1 MSRVSLRAR
10 LLTGVLVLITVA
22 LVVAAVSIYAEQR
35 SFLLGRLDQRVIES
49 AAPIS
54 FELGVDARQL
64 KRPAGVHH
72 AGAALSK
79 APSLSKDLGDFL
91 PSGTYGV
98 LIGPRGT
105 VVRGPVTVNYGDR
118 RLPGP
123 ALPHGSALT
132 RPGASPRLFTAHS
145 RPGSNVSYRVASL
158 PLESGDGTLIVAVP
172 RREVDQT
179 LEQLIIV
186 EALVVAAV
194 IIVLVALGWLV
205 IRIALR
211 PLDQMGAV
219 ASAIAGGDLSRRV
232 RPATPRTEVGRLG
245 ISLNQMLMRIE
256 DAFADR
262 ENSEERRRQFLA
274 DASHELRTPLASIRG
289 YAELFRLGPAQDRE
303 ALTRAMARIES
314 EAAQMGVLVEDLLA
328 LARLDELPES
338 RRDRVDMAELGTE
351 AVADARA
358 IDPARTIAFHAE
370 GPEEVLGDPDALRRV
385 LANLMGN
392 ALTHTPDGTA
402 VELTVRHEGG
412 DAVVEVRDHGPGLPP
427 GAEELVFDRFW
438 RAEGRTH
445 GRVGSGLGLSI
456 VREIVASHRGS
467 VSAANAPGGGAG
479 FTVRLP
485 LAPPRAEDGETG
497 KRPLPPPERA
507 SRGPGSLATPAGR

>member
-1 MSRVSLRAR
+1 MNRVSLRAR
-10 LLTGVLVLITVA
+10 LLAGVLVLITVA

-54 FELGVDARQL
+54 YELGVDARQL
-64 KRPAGVHH
+64 KRPAGEHH
-72 AGAALSK
+72 ANAALSRE
-79 APSLSKDLGDFL
+79 PTLSKDLSGFL

-98 LIGPRGT
+98 LIGPNGR
-105 VVRGPVTVNYGDR
+105 VARGPVTVNYGDK

-123 ALPHGSALT
+123 ALPRGSQLT
-132 RPGASPRLFTAHS
+132 RPGASPRLFNAHS
-145 RPGSNVSYRVASL
+145 KRGSHVGYRVASL

-179 LEQLIIV
+179 LDQLVIV
-186 EALVVAAV
+186 EALVVAGS
-194 IIVLVALGWLV
+194 IILLVALGWLV

-211 PLDQMGAV
+211 PLDQMGGV

-232 RPATPRTEVGRLG
+232 SPATPRTEVGRLG

-289 YAELFRLGPAQDRE
+289 YAELFRLGPAQDRK
-303 ALTRAMARIES
+303 ALARAMARIES
-314 EAAQMGVLVEDLLA
+314 EAARMGVLVEDLLA

-338 RRDRVDMAELGTE
+338 RRERVDLVELATQ

-358 IDPARTIAFHAE
+358 IDPARTIACHVDGATD
-370 GPEEVLGDPDALRRV
+370 VHGDPDALRRV
-385 LANLMGN
+385 LANLMAN
-392 ALTHTPDGTA
+392 ALIHTPDGTA
-402 VELTVRHEGG
+402 VELTVRQEGG
-412 DAVVEVRDHGPGLPP
+412 NAVVEVRDHGPGLPP
-427 GAEELVFDRFW
+427 GSEELVFDRFW
-438 RAEGRTH
+438 RAEARNDD
-445 GRVGSGLGLSI
+445 RAGSGLGLSI
-456 VREIVASHRGS
+456 VREIIASHRGA
-467 VSAANAPGGGAG
+467 VNAANTPGGGAI
-479 FTVRLP
+479 FTVTLP
-485 LAPPRAEDGETG
+485 LAGPRSDAGDDG
-497 KRPLPPPERA
+497 KRAGERTPTA
-507 SRGPGSLATPAGR
+507 AGSLAAPANR